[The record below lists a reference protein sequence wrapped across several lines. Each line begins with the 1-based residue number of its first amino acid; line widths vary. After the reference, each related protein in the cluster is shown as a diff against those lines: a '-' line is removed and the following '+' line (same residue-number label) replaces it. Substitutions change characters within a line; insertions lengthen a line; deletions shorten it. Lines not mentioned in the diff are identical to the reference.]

1 MMNDKSIH
9 HSHLHHFDP
18 KGKNCAEMMLELS
31 EYVDGSLP
39 EAMCAEIRE
48 HLQTCQNCT
57 IVVDT
62 LKKTISLYQQSSETD
77 RIPEDV
83 RKRLYHKLDLA
94 DFL

>member
-1 MMNDKSIH
+1 MNDQSH
-9 HSHLHHFDP
+9 NSPHLHHFNP

-39 EAMCAEIRE
+39 ETVCTEIRA
-48 HLQTCQNCT
+48 HLQTCENCT

-62 LKKTISLYQQSSETD
+62 LKKTISLYQQTSQAD

-83 RKRLYHKLDLA
+83 KARLYKKLDLT
-94 DFL
+94 DLL